1 MKRLAV
7 VAILLAMLS
16 GCAET
21 EEGLDR
27 AMGLRA
33 KLLGSG
39 GCKFDAAITAD
50 YGDETRQFSV
60 SCQGD
65 TQGNVTFTVKEPE
78 TIAGIT
84 GTVSSNGGKLTFDDK
99 AVAFPLLADEQV
111 TPVSGPWIF
120 LRTLQGGNVRS
131 CGMDGEL
138 LRVSIDDSYEDDA
151 LRLDIWLD
159 GDDLPVRGEILYRSR
174 RILSL
179 EVTNF
184 EIL

>member
-1 MKRLAV
+1 MKRLAA
-7 VAILLAMLS
+7 VAVLLVTLW

-27 AMGLRA
+27 AMGLRV

-39 GCKFDAAITAD
+39 GWRFDAAITAD
-50 YGDETRQFSV
+50 YGDETCEFAV
-60 SCQGD
+60 SCEGD
-65 TQGNVTFTVKEPE
+65 KEGNMTFTVKEPE

-84 GTVSSNGGKLTFDDK
+84 GNISAEGGKLTFDDK
-99 AVAFPLLADEQV
+99 ALAFELLADEQV
-111 TPVSGPWIF
+111 TPVSAPWIF
-120 LRTLQGGNVRS
+120 LKTLQGGNVRS
-131 CGMDGEL
+131 CGMDGDL
-138 LRVSIDDSYEDDA
+138 LRVSIDDSYDDDA

-159 GDDLPVRGEILYRSR
+159 GDDLPVRGEILYRDR

>member
-1 MKRLAV
+1 MKRLAAV
-7 VAILLAMLS
+7 MVLLVTLS

-21 EEGLDR
+21 GEGLDR

-33 KLLGSG
+33 KLLGGG
-39 GCKFDAAITAD
+39 GCRFDAVVTAD
-50 YGDETRQFSV
+50 YGDETCEFSV

-65 TQGNVTFTVKEPE
+65 TQGNLTFTVKEPE

-84 GTVSSNGGKLTFDDK
+84 GSISTEGGKLTFDDK
-99 AVAFPLLADEQV
+99 ALAFELLADGQV
-111 TPVSGPWIF
+111 TPVSAPWI
-120 LRTLQGGNVRS
+120 LCKTLQGGNVRS
-131 CGMDGEL
+131 CGSDGDL
-138 LRVSIDDSYEDDA
+138 LRLSIDDSYEDDA
-151 LRLDIWLD
+151 LRLDIWLN
-159 GDDLPVRGEILYRSR
+159 GEDLPVRGEILYRDR